1 MEIINTLLKLGINE
15 NESKTY
21 VALLELKEATATKL
35 SQTTSINRTLMYE
48 VTNKLIEK
56 GLASFMLKRNIK
68 YFSAVE
74 PEFLLKD
81 LQEKEN
87 ELKNILPKLKEKQN
101 KINKEI
107 SVGIYKGKKGVYSML
122 KFITSQNTPYYSI
135 GGMGEICSKFENE
148 AIAVIMDTEKSKIEG
163 RILARK
169 EDRIFIGKN
178 EKLKFLPK
186 QMLSSTSLMMVG
198 DKTVVFIWTEPY
210 YAIFI
215 DNPEFTKD
223 NLRTFEYLWKIA
235 QTPTQKEIKERLF
248 DKKKFI

>member
-1 MEIINTLLKLGINE
+1 MEIIKVLNKLGLNE
-15 NESKTY
+15 NEAKTY
-21 VALLELKEATATKL
+21 ISLLELKEATATKL

-56 GLASFMLKRNIK
+56 GLASFMLKGNVK

-74 PEFLLKD
+74 PEFLLRD
-81 LQEKEN
+81 LQEKEKELN
-87 ELKNILPKLKEKQN
+87 KILPELKAKQD
-101 KINKEI
+101 KIKKEI

-122 KFITSQNTPYYSI
+122 KFVTSQNTPYYSL

-148 AIAVIMDTEKSKIEG
+148 AVAVIIDAEKSKIEG
-163 RILARK
+163 KILARK
-169 EDRIFIGKN
+169 EDKIFIGNN

-186 QMLSSTSLMMVG
+186 KMLSSTSLMMVG
-198 DKTVVFIWTEPY
+198 DKKIVFIWTEPY

-215 DNPEFTKD
+215 DNPEFTRD

-248 DKKKFI
+248 DKKKFT